1 MVWSRPWEKCAIPLT
16 SHANTKSIKNIA
28 EKLETK
34 KAHDIKPKNCA
45 HMKCSK
51 ILVVC
56 LKDLVKS

>member
-34 KAHDIKPKNCA
+34 KAHNIKAKKLCTHGA
-45 HMKCSK
+45 
-51 ILVVC
+51 
-56 LKDLVKS
+56 